1 VIHRHRFSRAVL
13 LGTALVVGG
22 RSTQAQTPGPGIE
35 VPRAEGRATFTEEMS
50 LRDIRAKALSQ
61 ALHTAVGE
69 ALGRRLTAM
78 TQVTTYEDSAGVSE
92 TFAEIVREAAQGIV
106 TSHAI
111 LEEAWEKGEPFTP
124 GATYR
129 VAVRATVRRD
139 PASAPPGFRFAVKAN
154 QARFF
159 DRGTPESSDELILSV
174 DSDEEVY
181 LTVFLVSTDSVE
193 VLFPNMFMP
202 RVRVRAGQKSELPT
216 LAQRQQGGIHLRTI
230 LPDGVQRRAE
240 RLVVVATKRYVPY
253 VGVAER
259 RVTEDAGE
267 VPLIRA
273 TLDALLDWL
282 LDIPASERALGDV
295 AYEIV
300 REKR

>member
-1 VIHRHRFSRAVL
+1 MIPGAVL
-13 LGTALVVGG
+13 LGTALLVGG
-22 RSTQAQTPGPGIE
+22 RTGQAQTPGPGIE
-35 VPRAEGRATFTEEMS
+35 VARAEGRATFTEEMS
-50 LRDIRAKALSQ
+50 LRDIRAKALAQ
-61 ALHTAVGE
+61 ALHAAVGE

-78 TQVTTYEDSAGVSE
+78 TEVTTFEDSAGVTE

-106 TSHAI
+106 TSHTI
-111 LEEAWEKGEPFTP
+111 LEEAWERGEPFTP
-124 GATYR
+124 GALYR
-129 VAVRATVRRD
+129 VVVRATVRRD

-154 QARFF
+154 QSRYM
-159 DRGTPESSDELILSV
+159 DRGTPESSDELILTV

-181 LTVFLVSTDSVE
+181 LTVFLVTSDSVE

-216 LAQRQQGGIHLRTI
+216 VAQRQQGGIHLRTV
-230 LPDGVQRRAE
+230 LPEGVQRRAE

>member
-1 VIHRHRFSRAVL
+1 MISGAVL
-13 LGTALVVGG
+13 LGTALLVGG
-22 RSTQAQTPGPGIE
+22 RTGQAQTPGPGIE
-35 VPRAEGRATFTEEMS
+35 VARAEGRATFTEEMS
-50 LRDIRAKALSQ
+50 LRDIRAKALAQ
-61 ALHTAVGE
+61 ALHAAVGE

-78 TQVTTYEDSAGVSE
+78 TEVTTFVDSAGVTE
-92 TFAEIVREAAQGIV
+92 TFAEIVREAAQEIV

-111 LEEAWEKGEPFTP
+111 LEEAWERGEPFTP
-124 GATYR
+124 GALYR
-129 VAVRATVRRD
+129 VVVRATVRRD

-154 QARFF
+154 QSRYM
-159 DRGTPESSDELILSV
+159 DRGTPESSDELILTV

-181 LTVFLVSTDSVE
+181 LTVFLVTSDSVE

-216 LAQRQQGGIHLRTI
+216 VAQRQQGGIHLRTV
-230 LPDGVQRRAE
+230 LPEGVQRRAE

>member
-1 VIHRHRFSRAVL
+1 MWRAALV
-13 LGTALVVGG
+13 GTALGG
-22 RSTQAQTPGPGIE
+22 GVSVLGAQVPGPGIE

-50 LRDIRAKALSQ
+50 LRDIRAKALTQ
-61 ALHTAVGE
+61 ALHSAVSE
-69 ALGRRLTAM
+69 ALGRRLTA
-78 TQVTTYEDSAGVSE
+78 VTEVATLENNDGVSE
-92 TFAEIVREAAQGIV
+92 TFSEIVREAAQGIV
-106 TSHAI
+106 TSHSI
-111 LEEAWEKGEPFTP
+111 IEETWEQGAPFTP

-154 QARFF
+154 QTRFL
-159 DRGTPESSDELILSV
+159 DRGTPESSDELILTV

-181 LTVFLVSTDSVE
+181 LTVFLVTADSVE
-193 VLFPNMFMP
+193 VLFPNLFMP
-202 RVRVRAGQKSELPT
+202 RVRVRAGQKAELPS

-230 LPDGVQRRAE
+230 LPDGVRRRAE

-267 VPLIRA
+267 VPLVRA

-300 REKR
+300 REKK

>member
-1 VIHRHRFSRAVL
+1 MIPGAVL
-13 LGTALVVGG
+13 LGTALLVGG
-22 RSTQAQTPGPGIE
+22 RVGQAQTPGPGIE
-35 VPRAEGRATFTEEMS
+35 VARAEGRATFTEEMS
-50 LRDIRAKALSQ
+50 LRDIRAKALAQ
-61 ALHTAVGE
+61 ALHAAVGE

-78 TQVTTYEDSAGVSE
+78 TEVTTFED
-92 TFAEIVREAAQGIV
+92 RQGIV

-159 DRGTPESSDELILSV
+159 DRGTPESSDELILTV

-181 LTVFLVSTDSVE
+181 LTVFLVTSDSVE

-216 LAQRQQGGIHLRTI
+216 VAQRQQGGIHLRTV
-230 LPDGVQRRAE
+230 LPEGVQRRAE

-267 VPLIRA
+267 APLIRA

-300 REKR
+300 RERR

>member
-1 VIHRHRFSRAVL
+1 MISGAVL
-13 LGTALVVGG
+13 LGTALLVGG
-22 RSTQAQTPGPGIE
+22 RTGQAQTPGPGIE
-35 VPRAEGRATFTEEMS
+35 VARAEGRATFTEEMS
-50 LRDIRAKALSQ
+50 LRDIRAKALAQ
-61 ALHTAVGE
+61 ALHAAVGE

-78 TQVTTYEDSAGVSE
+78 TEVTTFEDSAGVTE

-106 TSHAI
+106 TSHTI
-111 LEEAWEKGEPFTP
+111 LEETWERGEPFTP
-124 GATYR
+124 GALYR
-129 VAVRATVRRD
+129 VVVRATVRRD

-154 QARFF
+154 QSRYM
-159 DRGTPESSDELILSV
+159 DRGTPESSDELILTV

-181 LTVFLVSTDSVE
+181 LTVFLVTSDSVE

-216 LAQRQQGGIHLRTI
+216 VAQRQQGGIHLRTV
-230 LPDGVQRRAE
+230 LPEGVQRRAE